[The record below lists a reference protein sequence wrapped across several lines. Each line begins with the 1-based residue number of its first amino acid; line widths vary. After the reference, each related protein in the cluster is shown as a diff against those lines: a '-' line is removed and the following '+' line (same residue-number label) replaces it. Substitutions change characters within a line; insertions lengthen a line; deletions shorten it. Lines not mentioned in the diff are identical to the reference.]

1 MTSPELDRLETAIS
15 QLSFT
20 EQLWLMDRLF
30 QRIRERTPRLTGVQ
44 DKQLEAMAEDPAI
57 QRELREIDSEFALAD
72 SDGLEIH
79 R

>member
-1 MTSPELDRLETAIS
+1 MTSPELDRLETAIG

-30 QRIRERTPRLTGVQ
+30 QRIRERTFRLTGVQ
-44 DKQLEAMAEDPAI
+44 DKQLETMAEDPAI
-57 QRELREIDSEFALAD
+57 QRELREIDNEFALAD